1 VSASAWTNV
10 LLLGATLWRRDHYR
24 PSPRAV
30 WRLGR
35 IALASAGLA
44 AVVGVAS
51 WARPMLQAPV
61 ADLLALAGSSHG
73 AKEITL
79 LLVVASGGLA
89 YVVLAFLTRAVTV
102 AEVKGLV
109 RRAR

>member
-1 VSASAWTNV
+1 
-10 LLLGATLWRRDHYR
+10 
-24 PSPRAV
+24 
-30 WRLGR
+30 
-35 IALASAGLA
+35 
-44 AVVGVAS
+44 
-51 WARPMLQAPV
+51 MLQAPV
-61 ADLLALAGSSHG
+61 ADLLALAGSTHG